1 MKKETREK
9 DEKSCEKQ
17 GRKRNEERMRKEEE
31 KGNTDIEKETK
42 LYKRFQKVDIFK
54 LWKSLKK
61 KQNRINFIN
70 KLIRNFVFRYT

>member
-1 MKKETREK
+1 MRNRVKNRGERE
-9 DEKSCEKQ
+9 
-17 GRKRNEERMRKEEE
+17 NEERMRKEEE